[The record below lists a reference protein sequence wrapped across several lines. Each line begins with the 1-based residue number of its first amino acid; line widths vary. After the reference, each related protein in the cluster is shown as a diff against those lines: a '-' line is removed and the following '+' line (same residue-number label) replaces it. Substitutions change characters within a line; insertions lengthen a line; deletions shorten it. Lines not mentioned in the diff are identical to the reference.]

1 MPSLRRRLAIDRA
14 AHPILAIALG
24 LALAGCG
31 AGPGASPSEVAPPS
45 GAPSSESALPS
56 VGPAPTPDDA
66 GVTGLLVA
74 PADAE
79 TVGGLGTWVLDG
91 RGSDSPWLPWRA
103 GAAVPVPP
111 GVPVTIR
118 LADGSPI
125 GWWFVDL
132 ADEKDVA
139 GLRAIRLGGREV
151 DLPPLDSVQL
161 EPLPAGRWVLAARLF
176 RADGRGE
183 GVTYWSL
190 LVSP

>member
-1 MPSLRRRLAIDRA
+1 MSSPWRRLAIGRA
-14 AHPILAIALG
+14 AHPFLAIALG
-24 LALAGCG
+24 LAVAGCG
-31 AGPGASPSEVAPPS
+31 AGPGASPSEVASPS
-45 GAPSSESALPS
+45 RASSSESPLPS
-56 VGPAPTPDDA
+56 VEPAPTPDEA
-66 GVTGLLVA
+66 GVTGLLGA

-79 TVGGLGTWVLDG
+79 RVGVLGTWVLDG

-111 GVPVTIR
+111 DVRVTIR

-125 GWWFVDL
+125 GPWFVDL
-132 ADEKDVA
+132 ADEGDIA
-139 GLRAIRLGGREV
+139 GLRPIRLGGREV
-151 DLPPLDSVQL
+151 GLPALDSVQL